1 MRATFQTPLIQ
12 VRVWSQTQEVQR
24 LFTFFPKKGEGKDSI
39 QLPEGKLIL
48 LQKEEVTLVNGPN
61 AKTKREINIEGKTRE
76 TGRETAQKAGTGMI
90 PIKGTG

>member
-90 PIKGTG
+90 PIKETG

>member
-12 VRVWSQTQEVQR
+12 ARVWNQTQEVQG
-24 LFTFFPKKGEGKDSI
+24 LFTFFPKKGEGKDST

-48 LQKEEVTLVNGPN
+48 LQKKEATLVNGPN

-76 TGRETAQKAGTGMI
+76 TGKETAQKAGAGTT